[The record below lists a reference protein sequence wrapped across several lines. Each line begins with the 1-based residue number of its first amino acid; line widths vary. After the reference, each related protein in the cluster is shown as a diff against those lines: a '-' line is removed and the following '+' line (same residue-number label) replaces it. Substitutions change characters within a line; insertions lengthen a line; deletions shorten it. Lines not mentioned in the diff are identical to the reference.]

1 MNPRDRKRLIKKI
14 RHQQRIKHHKQKLAN
29 QSLVSKSLNS
39 YDSILQRSENF
50 VRNNRSALLKLNF
63 IIHYQRSK
71 VNPKDVVLPEVINI
85 PKVKQRRH
93 LKDDYVVVTMPELI
107 EVPKLKQRRHL
118 KDDRTIVTMP
128 ELDQPDIQQRKHINA
143 DDVQLPDVEVPDVD
157 IKPIEHVKDI
167 DLSMFDELQALL
179 QKTSDI
185 KIEMIDEPDA
195 KLEDYVDPDQLA
207 LYLNPYN
214 YYEYKTT
221 DGTKATFPWP
231 LSKNA
236 IDFATQNVVNN
247 TGTVLNSANGNGYRK
262 ICKKLGEDPYD
273 LALELFG
280 DNLRDEVGQ
289 YLYQS
294 DRSTPGSVIFN
305 NAITATTR
313 QLVNN
318 EILQVVDK
326 YHEIY
331 GFNRQHPKR

>member
-1 MNPRDRKRLIKKI
+1 MNPKKYRKFIKNYKHNKRKRTVNDRKLTVLDKVYSIHDDEFDYI
-14 RHQQRIKHHKQKLAN
+14 R
-29 QSLVSKSLNS
+29 
-39 YDSILQRSENF
+39 
-50 VRNNRSALLKLNF
+50 RNRNLFSFLDF

-93 LKDDYVVVTMPELI
+93 LKDDYVVVTMPELV
-107 EVPKLKQRRHL
+107 ELPKLKQRRHL
-118 KDDRTIVTMP
+118 KDDRTIVIMP
-128 ELDQPDIQQRKHINA
+128 ELDQPDIQQRKHIKS
-143 DDVQLPDVEVPDVD
+143 DDVQLPDVEVPDGD
-157 IKPIEHVKDI
+157 LKPIEHAEDI
-167 DLSMFDELQALL
+167 DLSMLDELQALL

-185 KIEMIDEPDA
+185 KIESIDEPDA

-207 LYLNPYN
+207 LYLNPDN

-231 LSKNA
+231 LSKSE

-247 TGTVLNSANGNGYRK
+247 TGAVLNSANGNGYRK
-262 ICKKLGEDPYD
+262 ICRKLGEKPYD

-289 YLYQS
+289 YLYQD

-313 QLVNN
+313 QLVND